1 MLKTFIKR
9 TRSNQLAKNTL
20 WMMLGQAA
28 RLPIQA
34 VYFILIARSLGA
46 HGYGT
51 FVGITAYVA
60 ILAPYTGLGSGNIL
74 IKNASRD
81 PKCFRY
87 YWGKTIFLI
96 TTTGLLLV
104 LVAYLLSTY
113 VLPPSIPPALIVSVT
128 LADLFFTRLL
138 DVSAQAYQAFQRLAR
153 MSLLI
158 VLPVFA
164 RLFAIL
170 LLLLTTHTPS
180 PQQWGYYY
188 LVSTMISAIIG
199 IILVNKELGT
209 PHYDKRI
216 IFSEITEGIYFSI
229 SISSQ
234 NIYNDIDKT
243 FLTRLSTMESAG
255 IYAAAYRI
263 IDVAF
268 TPLRS
273 LLYASYARFFQSG
286 KSGIRGSIEFATKLF
301 PYAAAYGLLSS
312 LVLFLSAPILPYI
325 LGSEYAETVYALR
338 WLSLLPFLKCIHYF
352 AADTMTGAGYQGARS
367 ICQIITAVLNITLIL
382 WLIPTYSWKGAAWA
396 SLASDSF
403 LCLTLWLCIFRLKSF
418 ESKTV

>member
-1 MLKTFIKR
+1 
-9 TRSNQLAKNTL
+9 
-20 WMMLGQAA
+20 MLGQVA

-81 PKCFRY
+81 HKCFRH
-87 YWGKTIFLI
+87 YWGKTVFLI

-104 LVAYLLSTY
+104 LFAYLLSTY
-113 VLPPSIPPALIVSVT
+113 VLPPSIPPALVVSVT
-128 LADLFFTRLL
+128 LADLFFSRLL
-138 DVSAQAYQAFQRLAR
+138 DVSAQAYQAFQRLSR
-153 MSLLI
+153 MSLLV
-158 VLPVFA
+158 VLPVIT
-164 RLFAIL
+164 RLCAIL
-170 LLLLTTHTPS
+170 LLLFITHTPS

-188 LVSTMISAIIG
+188 LVSTVVSAAIG
-199 IILVNKELGT
+199 IILVNRELGT
-209 PHYDKRI
+209 PLYDKQI
-216 IFSEITEGIYFSI
+216 IYSEIREGIYFSI
-229 SISSQ
+229 GISSQ
-234 NIYNDIDKT
+234 NIYNDFDKT
-243 FLTRLSTMESAG
+243 FLTRLSTLESAG

-273 LLYASYARFFQSG
+273 LLYAAYARFFQSG
-286 KSGIRGSIEFATKLF
+286 KIGIRGSIEFTIRLL
-301 PYAAAYGLLSS
+301 PYAAFYGLISS
-312 LVLFLSAPILPYI
+312 IALFLAAPILPYV

-338 WLSLLPFLKCIHYF
+338 WLSPLPLLKCIHYF

-367 ICQIITAVLNITLIL
+367 ICQITTALLNIALIL

-396 SLASDSF
+396 SLASDTF
-403 LCLTLWLCIFRLKSF
+403 LCLTLWLCVFRIKRF
-418 ESKTV
+418 